1 MKLIRISRV
10 GISFGIFLFA
20 ITELRY
26 FVLAPD
32 IDKALFFGL
41 IAIMISV
48 LSFMWNE
55 IVRLANTLDDV
66 ETYLADLNKQGGK

>member
-32 IDKALFFGL
+32 IGKALFFGL

-48 LSFMWNE
+48 LSFRWNK

-66 ETYLADLNKQGGK
+66 ETYLADKNKGERK